1 MKERKYIKLRTD
13 MYADTKFKIIDIKPE
28 RDMIHYVWTRFVTL
42 AGKVNMEG
50 DLYMS
55 RNLPYTIETLA
66 LEFNRSEEQIKL
78 ALDVF
83 IELEMMELID
93 GKIYRVKNFAKHQ
106 NIKVKEKTNSKDN
119 VIVEPKNKEEIVK
132 EVTNQETTL
141 LKTNIEDR
149 EKIEKE
155 ASKRD
160 NYINE
165 AEKVDNE
172 DRKSEI
178 EVDEDG
184 VSSIK
189 KDYGEYQVIYY
200 SGINEEDI
208 INSEIVEPKLKES
221 IPIPIES
228 EKNNKKRGKKKRKDV
243 INVTDEDNG
252 DEIISFTDGER
263 QLGEGERI
271 LFEMTF

>member
-1 MKERKYIKLRTD
+1 
-13 MYADTKFKIIDIKPE
+13 MYADTKFKIIDTKPE

-50 DLYMS
+50 ELFMS
-55 RNLPYTIETLA
+55 KNLPYTIETLA
-66 LEFNRSEEQIKL
+66 IEFNRSEDQIKL
-78 ALDVF
+78 ALEVF
-83 IELEMMELID
+83 IELEMMELVK
-93 GKIYRVKNFAKHQ
+93 GRIYRVKNFAKHQ
-106 NIKVKEKTNSKDN
+106 NIKVKEKVNSEDN
-119 VIVEPKNKEEIVK
+119 VIVEPKNKEKIVK
-132 EVTNQETTL
+132 EVTNQDNQEITL
-141 LKTNIEDR
+141 LKTNIENR

-155 ASKRD
+155 ASKSD
-160 NYINE
+160 DYINE
-165 AEKVDNE
+165 AEKVDDE
-172 DRKSEI
+172 DTKSQI

-189 KDYGEYQVIYY
+189 KDYGEYQAIYY

-208 INSEIVEPKLKES
+208 INSKIVEPKLKEN

-228 EKNNKKRGKKKRKDV
+228 GKNNKKRGKKKQKDV
-243 INVTDEDNG
+243 INVTDEEDDNG

-263 QLGEGERI
+263 PIGEGERI